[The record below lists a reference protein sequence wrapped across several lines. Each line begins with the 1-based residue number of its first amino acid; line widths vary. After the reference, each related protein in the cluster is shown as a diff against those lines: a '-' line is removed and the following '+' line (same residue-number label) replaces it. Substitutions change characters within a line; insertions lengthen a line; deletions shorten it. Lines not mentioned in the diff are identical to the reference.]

1 MRMGRPKASG
11 ALLSLAIFLAGSPLR
26 GQTPAAAH
34 AQAAE
39 RETAAL
45 PVVAVR
51 IVAQD
56 GRVLSTAPADLPIAL
71 GQPLDPAAVREA
83 LRKLYRTGDYAD
95 LQAVRT
101 AVPGGLRLDFVVR
114 ENLFFNLVR
123 IEGLTAP
130 PSESTAAAAMQ
141 ISLGHP
147 YHKED
152 VDESLGRLLETLR
165 EEGLYEAKVSAEA
178 IPHPETQQMD
188 VLVHVTPGPRARIG
202 EISLLNHTGF
212 PGAELLKRARFAPG
226 RTITLARLQTGG
238 ERLRKYLARKG
249 YLSARAV
256 MRRGAYDPAQKTVPL
271 ELEVTEGPHV
281 RVVVSGAKFSS
292 RALKK
297 LVPIYQEGAVDPD
310 LLEEGRRNLRERLE
324 REGYFDAEVSYSAET
339 HERKK
344 NGGGWT
350 AQERIITYSIE
361 RGERHKLVGIEITG
375 NHYFSDETLR
385 SRLRLVPAAFA
396 SRGHF
401 SRRMLEDDAHSMQ
414 AVYQANGFRA
424 ARVDGK
430 VIDNYKGA
438 EGNLLIRFAVRE
450 GVQTRV
456 ASLTLD
462 GNRAFS
468 AEELLGVVDL
478 RPGQPFSDANVAKDR
493 DNILTL
499 YFKEGFP
506 EARFQATAE
515 PETAGVAA
523 PAGGAADRV
532 RLRYHIEEGPQ
543 VRVRRIFYSGYQH
556 TRPGVIRREV
566 RLHPEEPLRQGDVVE
581 SQRDLYNLGIFNRVT
596 IDPQNPSGSDPDKNV
611 VVLVEETKRYTL
623 GYGGGFEV
631 QRLAS
636 TTDPTG
642 GQFRASPRGILEISK
657 VNLTGRADS
666 LSLKLRGSTL
676 QGRALLGYSAPST
689 FGKKKFSFQ
698 ATAYA
703 EKTRD
708 ISTFSETRYEGSL
721 QLTHTLTPLSTL
733 LYRYAFRKVLVNN
746 LRIPSQEVP
755 LFNQPTLVSE
765 FGVTWFRDHRDNPA
779 DATRGNFTSVDAGL
793 ADTGLGSSAS
803 FLRFFAQNSTYH
815 AIGKRF
821 GFARSAR
828 LGILHPYRDTVS
840 LSFPAPSTPPLPTV
854 IPLPERFF
862 GGGGTSLRGFALNQ
876 AGPRDAITGFPV
888 GGQAELI
895 LNQEFRFPMR
905 VPFFGTQL
913 GGALFYD
920 AGNVFSRVGR
930 VSLRW
935 SPPKPVFNP
944 LNPTQCQSNC
954 ANELNYFS
962 HIIGFGVRY
971 ATPVGPIRVDLGY
984 QLNRATFVIPCPS
997 GAPNCQQ
1004 AAQLP
1009 RLQFFFNLGAPF

>member
-1 MRMGRPKASG
+1 MGRLMESR

-26 GQTPAAAH
+26 GQTPAADS
-34 AQAAE
+34 AQAA
-39 RETAAL
+39 RPQAAA
-45 PVVAVR
+45 PAVVAVR

-56 GRVLSTAPADLPIAL
+56 GRVLSAAPADLPIAL

-114 ENLFFNLVR
+114 ENLYFNLVR

-147 YHKED
+147 YHKDD
-152 VDESLGRLLETLR
+152 VDEALGRLRETLQ
-165 EEGLYEAKVSAEA
+165 EEGLYEAKASAEA

-202 EISLLNHTGF
+202 EIRLLNHTGF
-212 PGAELLKRARFAPG
+212 PGPELLKRARFAPG
-226 RTITLARLQTGG
+226 RAVTLARLQTGG

-249 YLSARAV
+249 YLSARAIV
-256 MRRGAYDPAQKTVPL
+256 RRGEYDPAKKTVPL

-339 HERKK
+339 HEQKK
-344 NGGGWT
+344 SASGWT
-350 AQERIITYSIE
+350 AQEKIITYSIE
-361 RGERHKLVGIEITG
+361 RGDRHKLVGIEIDG
-375 NHYFSDETLR
+375 NRYFSDELLR
-385 SRLRLVPAAFA
+385 GRLRLVRAAFA

-401 SRRMLEDDAHSMQ
+401 SRRMLEDDAQSMQ
-414 AVYQANGFRA
+414 ALYRDNGFRA
-424 ARVDGK
+424 ARVDGQI
-430 VIDNYKGA
+430 VDNYKGA
-438 EGNLLIRFAVRE
+438 EGNLLIRFAVQE
-450 GVQTRV
+450 GVQTHV

-462 GNRAFS
+462 GNHAFS
-468 AEELLGVVDL
+468 TEELVGVLGVIDL
-478 RPGQPFSDANVAKDR
+478 TPGQPFSDANVAKDR

-499 YFKEGFP
+499 YFREGFP

-515 PETAGVAA
+515 PEPAA
-523 PAGGAADRV
+523 SPAAGAADRV

-543 VRVRRIFYSGYQH
+543 VRVRRILYTGYQH

-566 RLHPEEPLRQGDVVE
+566 RLRPEEPLRQGEVVE

-642 GQFRASPRGILEISK
+642 GQLRASPRGILEISK

-721 QLTHTLTPLSTL
+721 QLTHTVTPLSTI

-765 FGVTWFRDHRDNPA
+765 FGVTWFRDRRDNPA
-779 DATRGNFTSVDAGL
+779 DATRGSFTSVDAGL
-793 ADTGLGSSAS
+793 ADTSLGSSAS

-815 AIGKRF
+815 AIRKRF

-828 LGILHPYRDTVS
+828 LGILRPYRDTVS

-888 GGQAELI
+888 GGQAELM

-920 AGNVFSRVGR
+920 AGNVFSRLER
-930 VSLRW
+930 ISLRW
-935 SPPKPVFNP
+935 APPKPAFNP
-944 LNPTQCQSNC
+944 LNPMQCQTNC
-954 ANELNYFS
+954 DNELNYFS

-971 ATPVGPIRVDLGY
+971 ATPVGPIRVDIGY
-984 QLNRATFVIPCPS
+984 QLNRATFVIPCP
-997 GAPNCQQ
+997 GGPANCQQ

-1009 RLQFFFNLGAPF
+1009 RIQFFFNLGAPF